1 MLTAFAVALAARKV
15 AKSFSIAKVD
25 AQDGFTIPETVTLGV
40 YSVYIDEDGMAH
52 HTQIGEGSALLLAAS
67 PSTNETFNDVHEKRS
82 ASGDAVG
89 PVKCNGQY
97 LNHGWCD
104 EAVADLRGQ
113 CGNGGNVSGNNHWY
127 TVRGNVALL
136 FCNTK
141 GLFWLGGRDVTCKSS
156 VTGDHLAS
164 ITTKCGWYRGGWT
177 EQKSWAGAG
186 YHYNIGCHHVGCDK
200 TFCGEGYA

>member
-1 MLTAFAVALAARKV
+1 MHSFKLLAFTMLTAFAVALAARKV

-82 ASGDAVG
+82 ASGDAVE

-104 EAVADLRGQ
+104 EAGADLRGQ
-113 CGNGGNVSGNNHWY
+113 CGNEGNVPGNHHWY
-127 TVRGNVALL
+127 AVRGNVALF
-136 FCNTK
+136 FCNTEES
-141 GLFWLGGRDVTCKSS
+141 F
-156 VTGDHLAS
+156 
-164 ITTKCGWYRGGWT
+164 
-177 EQKSWAGAG
+177 
-186 YHYNIGCHHVGCDK
+186 
-200 TFCGEGYA
+200 